1 MADSTHC
8 ARRAIAGSSDT
19 KSAAKRLSKPCPI
32 KAAREMAVLP
42 ELAAAS
48 GRDQMQNDSA
58 EADVMSRR
66 ERQPFDR
73 P

>member
-1 MADSTHC
+1 
-8 ARRAIAGSSDT
+8 
-19 KSAAKRLSKPCPI
+19 
-32 KAAREMAVLP
+32 MAVLP

-66 ERQPFDR
+66 ERQAFDR